1 MKMVSSSWKNSITE
15 ILRNKVKHVGE
26 EILRHLQGGK
36 NMKKKSIFGSVDLL
50 HGPIMKGLVVFMI
63 PVLISYL
70 FQQLYNAV
78 DTALVGNLLGTS
90 SLAAVGACASVFE
103 FMVGF
108 MMSLGNGFAIV
119 VARAFGSG
127 DRPKM
132 KKAVAISLIIG
143 LLTTLVF
150 TVFSVIGLRPLLV
163 LIDTPAEILDEAMAY
178 IQVIGLG
185 VIVMFLYN
193 YASGILR
200 SIGNSV
206 MPLVFLVFSSLL
218 NIFLDYAF
226 MKWLGLGVM
235 GASLATV
242 IAQGV
247 SAVGCVI
254 YILNNVKELVPSRS
268 DFTFDKELASDL
280 AGQGYAMA
288 FMGSIVSI
296 GSIIL
301 QSGIN
306 GLGTEIIAGHVAAR
320 KVYAIMNL
328 PFMAM
333 SSAVSTFVSQ
343 NKGSNQGKR
352 ILKAMKYAYIYDVVM
367 AVVITFIMFAT
378 SRTMIH
384 LISGSTSEIILN
396 NGSRYL
402 CVVGPFYAVLGVLI
416 QTRFALQGIG
426 SKILPLFSSVIE
438 CVGKILFTIFL
449 IPVFGYEAVIWC
461 EPIIWCVMT
470 VELLISFYT
479 NPYIRENMK
488 A

>member
-1 MKMVSSSWKNSITE
+1 
-15 ILRNKVKHVGE
+15 
-26 EILRHLQGGK
+26 
-36 NMKKKSIFGSVDLL
+36 MKKKSVFGSVDLL
-50 HGPIMKGLVVFMI
+50 NGPILPALVMFMVPI
-63 PVLISYL
+63 FISYL

-78 DTALVGNLLGTS
+78 DTALVGNILGTS
-90 SLAAVGACASVFE
+90 SLAAVGSCASVFE

-108 MMSLGNGFAIV
+108 MMSLGSGFAIV

-127 DRPKM
+127 DEVRM
-132 KKAVAISLIIG
+132 KRAVAISIVIG

-150 TVFSVIGLRPLLV
+150 TVFSIFGLRPLLI
-163 LIDTPAEILDEAMAY
+163 LIDTPAEILDEAMSY
-178 IQVIGLG
+178 IQIIGLG
-185 VIVMFLYN
+185 VIAMFLYN

-226 MKWLGLGVM
+226 MTWFHMGVA
-235 GASLATV
+235 GASFATV
-242 IAQGV
+242 VSQGV
-247 SAVGCVI
+247 SAVGCII
-254 YILNNVKELVPSRS
+254 YILKKEKRLVPSTK
-268 DFTFDKELASDL
+268 DFVFDKELTKDL

-320 KVYAIMNL
+320 KAYAIMNL

-333 SSAVSTFVSQ
+333 SMAISTFVPQ
-343 NKGSNQGKR
+343 NKGSGQGKR
-352 ILKAMKYAYIYDVVM
+352 ILSAMKIAFIFDVVT
-367 AVVITFIMFAT
+367 AVVISIIMWFIAPWLI
-378 SRTMIH
+378 S
-384 LISGSTSEIILN
+384 LISGSDSAVILN
-396 NGSRYL
+396 NGSRFL
-402 CVVGPFYAVLGVLI
+402 RVVAPFYAVLGILL

-426 SKILPLFSSVIE
+426 SKMLPLVSSVIE
-438 CVGKILFTIFL
+438 CVGKIIFTFFL
-449 IPVFGYEAVIWC
+449 IPLFHYEAVIWC
-461 EPIIWCVMT
+461 EPIIWCLMA

-479 NPYIRENMK
+479 NPYIREVRK

>member
-1 MKMVSSSWKNSITE
+1 
-15 ILRNKVKHVGE
+15 
-26 EILRHLQGGK
+26 
-36 NMKKKSIFGSVDLL
+36 MKKKSVFGSVDLL
-50 HGPIMKGLVVFMI
+50 NGPILPALVMFMVPI
-63 PVLISYL
+63 FISYL

-78 DTALVGNLLGTS
+78 DTALVGNILGTS
-90 SLAAVGACASVFE
+90 SLAAVGSCASVFE

-108 MMSLGNGFAIV
+108 MMSLGSGFAIV

-127 DRPKM
+127 DEVRM
-132 KKAVAISLIIG
+132 KRAVAISIVIG

-150 TVFSVIGLRPLLV
+150 TVFSIFGLRPLLI
-163 LIDTPAEILDEAMAY
+163 LIDTPAEILDEAMSY
-178 IQVIGLG
+178 IQIIGLG

-226 MKWLGLGVM
+226 MTWFHMGVA
-235 GASLATV
+235 GASFATV
-242 IAQGV
+242 VSQGV
-247 SAVGCVI
+247 SAVGCII
-254 YILNNVKELVPSRS
+254 YILKKEKRLVPSTK
-268 DFTFDKELASDL
+268 DFVFDKELTKDL

-288 FMGSIVSI
+288 FMGSVVSI

-320 KVYAIMNL
+320 KAYAIMNL

-333 SSAVSTFVSQ
+333 SMAISTFVPQ
-343 NKGSNQGKR
+343 NKGSGQGKR
-352 ILKAMKYAYIYDVVM
+352 ILSAMKIAFIFDVVT
-367 AVVITFIMFAT
+367 AVVISIIMWFIAPWLI
-378 SRTMIH
+378 R
-384 LISGSTSEIILN
+384 LISGSDSAVILN
-396 NGSRYL
+396 NGSRFL
-402 CVVGPFYAVLGVLI
+402 RVVAPFYAVLGILL

-426 SKILPLFSSVIE
+426 SKMLPLVSSVIE
-438 CVGKILFTIFL
+438 CVGKIIFTFFL
-449 IPVFGYEAVIWC
+449 IPLFHYEAVIWC
-461 EPIIWCVMT
+461 EPIIWCLMA

-479 NPYIRENMK
+479 NPYIKEVRK

>member
-1 MKMVSSSWKNSITE
+1 
-15 ILRNKVKHVGE
+15 
-26 EILRHLQGGK
+26 
-36 NMKKKSIFGSVDLL
+36 MKKKSIFGSVDLL
-50 HGPIMKGLVVFMI
+50 HGPILPALIMFMI
-63 PVLISYL
+63 PIFVSYL

-78 DTALVGNLLGTS
+78 DTALVGNILGTT
-90 SLAAVGACASVFE
+90 SLAAVGSCASVFE

-108 MMSLGNGFAIV
+108 MMSLGSGFAIV

-127 DRPKM
+127 DEKKM
-132 KKAVAISLIIG
+132 KKAVAISIVIG

-150 TVFSVIGLRPLLV
+150 TLFSIYGLRPLLV
-163 LIDTPAEILDEAMAY
+163 LIDTPAEILDEAMSY

-185 VIVMFLYN
+185 VIAMFLYN

-200 SIGNSV
+200 SIGNSF

-226 MKWLGLGVM
+226 MKWLGMGVA

-242 IAQGV
+242 ASQGV
-247 SAVGCVI
+247 SAIGCI
-254 YILNNVKELVPSRS
+254 LYILKKEKQLVPSRE
-268 DFTFDKELASDL
+268 DFVFDGELVRDL

-288 FMGSIVSI
+288 FMGSIVSV

-328 PFMAM
+328 PFMSM
-333 SSAVSTFVSQ
+333 SMAISTFVPQ
-343 NKGSNQGKR
+343 NKGNGQGKR
-352 ILKAMKYAYIYDVVM
+352 ILSAMKIAYLFDIIATVVM
-367 AVVITFIMFAT
+367 TVIMWGTAPYLI
-378 SRTMIH
+378 R
-384 LISGSTSEIILN
+384 LISGSDSPVILA
-396 NGSRYL
+396 NGSRFL
-402 CVVGPFYAVLGVLI
+402 RVVAPFYGVLGILL

-426 SKILPLFSSVIE
+426 SKMLPLVSSVIE
-438 CVGKILFTIFL
+438 CVGKIIFTFFL
-449 IPVFGYEAVIWC
+449 IPVFHYEAVIWC
-461 EPIIWCVMT
+461 EPLIWCVMAA
-470 VELLISFYT
+470 ELLISFYS
-479 NPYIRENMK
+479 NPYIKEIRK

>member
-1 MKMVSSSWKNSITE
+1 
-15 ILRNKVKHVGE
+15 
-26 EILRHLQGGK
+26 
-36 NMKKKSIFGSVDLL
+36 MKKKSIFGSVDLL
-50 HGPIMKGLVVFMI
+50 HGPILPALIMFMI
-63 PVLISYL
+63 PIFVSYL

-78 DTALVGNLLGTS
+78 DTALVGNILGTT
-90 SLAAVGACASVFE
+90 SLAAVGSCASVFE

-108 MMSLGNGFAIV
+108 MMSLGSGFAIV

-127 DRPKM
+127 DEKKM
-132 KKAVAISLIIG
+132 KKAVAISIVIG

-150 TVFSVIGLRPLLV
+150 TLFSIYGLRPLLV
-163 LIDTPAEILDEAMAY
+163 LIDTPAEILDEAMSY

-185 VIVMFLYN
+185 VIAMFLYN

-200 SIGNSV
+200 SIGNSF

-226 MKWLGLGVM
+226 MKWLGMGVT

-242 IAQGV
+242 DSQGV
-247 SAVGCVI
+247 SAIGCLL
-254 YILNNVKELVPSRS
+254 YILKKEKQLVPSRE
-268 DFTFDKELASDL
+268 DFVFDGELVRDL

-288 FMGSIVSI
+288 FMGSIVSV

-328 PFMAM
+328 PFMSM
-333 SSAVSTFVSQ
+333 SMAISTFVPQ
-343 NKGSNQGKR
+343 NKGNGQGKR
-352 ILKAMKYAYIYDVVM
+352 ILSAMKIAYLFDIIATVVM
-367 AVVITFIMFAT
+367 TVIMWGTAPYLI
-378 SRTMIH
+378 R
-384 LISGSTSEIILN
+384 LISGSDSPVILA
-396 NGSRYL
+396 NGSRFL
-402 CVVGPFYAVLGVLI
+402 RVVAPFYGVLGILL

-426 SKILPLFSSVIE
+426 SKMLPLVSSVIE
-438 CVGKILFTIFL
+438 CVGKIIFTFFL
-449 IPVFGYEAVIWC
+449 IPVFHYEAVIWC
-461 EPIIWCVMT
+461 EPLIWCVMAA
-470 VELLISFYT
+470 ELLISFYS
-479 NPYIRENMK
+479 NPYIKEIRK

>member
-1 MKMVSSSWKNSITE
+1 
-15 ILRNKVKHVGE
+15 
-26 EILRHLQGGK
+26 
-36 NMKKKSIFGSVDLL
+36 MKKKSVFGSVDLL
-50 HGPIMKGLVVFMI
+50 NGPILPALVMFMVPI
-63 PVLISYL
+63 FISYL

-78 DTALVGNLLGTS
+78 DTALVGNILGTS
-90 SLAAVGACASVFE
+90 SLAAVGSCASVFE

-108 MMSLGNGFAIV
+108 MMSLGSGFAIV

-127 DRPKM
+127 DEVRM
-132 KKAVAISLIIG
+132 KRAVAISIVIG

-150 TVFSVIGLRPLLV
+150 TVFSIFGLRPLLI
-163 LIDTPAEILDEAMAY
+163 LIDTPAEILDEAMSY
-178 IQVIGLG
+178 IQIIGLG

-226 MKWLGLGVM
+226 MTWFHMGVA
-235 GASLATV
+235 GASFATV
-242 IAQGV
+242 VSQGV
-247 SAVGCVI
+247 SAVGCII
-254 YILNNVKELVPSRS
+254 YILKKEKRLVPSTK
-268 DFTFDKELASDL
+268 DFVFDKELTKDL

-320 KVYAIMNL
+320 KAYAIMNL

-333 SSAVSTFVSQ
+333 SMAISTFVPQ
-343 NKGSNQGKR
+343 NKGSGQGKR
-352 ILKAMKYAYIYDVVM
+352 ILSAMKIAFIFDVVT
-367 AVVITFIMFAT
+367 AVVISIIMWFIAPWLI
-378 SRTMIH
+378 S
-384 LISGSTSEIILN
+384 LISGSDSAVILN
-396 NGSRYL
+396 NGSRFL
-402 CVVGPFYAVLGVLI
+402 RVVAPFYAVLGILL

-426 SKILPLFSSVIE
+426 SKMLPLVSSVIE
-438 CVGKILFTIFL
+438 CVGKIIFTFFL
-449 IPVFGYEAVIWC
+449 IPLFHYEAVIWC
-461 EPIIWCVMT
+461 EPIIWCLMA

-479 NPYIRENMK
+479 NPYIKEARK

>member
-1 MKMVSSSWKNSITE
+1 
-15 ILRNKVKHVGE
+15 
-26 EILRHLQGGK
+26 
-36 NMKKKSIFGSVDLL
+36 MKKKSVFGSVDLL
-50 HGPIMKGLVVFMI
+50 NGPILPALVMFMVPI
-63 PVLISYL
+63 FISHL

-78 DTALVGNLLGTS
+78 DTALVGNILGTS
-90 SLAAVGACASVFE
+90 SLAAVGSCASVFE

-108 MMSLGNGFAIV
+108 MMSLGSGFAIV

-127 DRPKM
+127 DEVRM
-132 KKAVAISLIIG
+132 KRAVAISIVIG

-150 TVFSVIGLRPLLV
+150 TVFSIFGLRPLLI
-163 LIDTPAEILDEAMAY
+163 LIDTPAEILDEAMSY
-178 IQVIGLG
+178 IQIIGLG

-226 MKWLGLGVM
+226 MTWFHMGVA
-235 GASLATV
+235 GASFATV
-242 IAQGV
+242 VSQGV
-247 SAVGCVI
+247 SAVGCII
-254 YILNNVKELVPSRS
+254 YILKKEKRLVPSTK
-268 DFTFDKELASDL
+268 DFVFDKELTKDL

-320 KVYAIMNL
+320 KAYAIMNL

-333 SSAVSTFVSQ
+333 SMAISTFVPQ
-343 NKGSNQGKR
+343 NKGSGQGKR
-352 ILKAMKYAYIYDVVM
+352 ILSAMKIAFIFDVVT
-367 AVVITFIMFAT
+367 AVVISIIMWFIAPWLI
-378 SRTMIH
+378 S
-384 LISGSTSEIILN
+384 LISGSDSAVILN
-396 NGSRYL
+396 NGSRFL
-402 CVVGPFYAVLGVLI
+402 RVVAPFYAVLGILL

-426 SKILPLFSSVIE
+426 SKMLPLVSSVIE
-438 CVGKILFTIFL
+438 CVGKIIFTFFL
-449 IPVFGYEAVIWC
+449 IPLFHYEAVIWC
-461 EPIIWCVMT
+461 EPIIWCLMA

-479 NPYIRENMK
+479 NPYIKEARK

>member
-1 MKMVSSSWKNSITE
+1 
-15 ILRNKVKHVGE
+15 
-26 EILRHLQGGK
+26 
-36 NMKKKSIFGSVDLL
+36 MKKKSVFGSVDLL
-50 HGPIMKGLVVFMI
+50 NGPILPALVMFMVPI
-63 PVLISYL
+63 FISYL

-78 DTALVGNLLGTS
+78 DTALVGNILGTS
-90 SLAAVGACASVFE
+90 SLAAVGSCASVFE

-108 MMSLGNGFAIV
+108 MMSLGSGFAIV

-127 DRPKM
+127 DEVRM
-132 KKAVAISLIIG
+132 KRAVAISIVIG

-150 TVFSVIGLRPLLV
+150 TVFSIFGLRPLLI
-163 LIDTPAEILDEAMAY
+163 LIDTPAEILDEAMSY
-178 IQVIGLG
+178 IQIIGLG

-226 MKWLGLGVM
+226 MTWFHMGVA
-235 GASLATV
+235 GASFATV
-242 IAQGV
+242 VSQGV

-254 YILNNVKELVPSRS
+254 YILKKEKRLVPSAK
-268 DFTFDKELASDL
+268 DFVFDKELTKDL

-320 KVYAIMNL
+320 KAYAIMNL

-333 SSAVSTFVSQ
+333 SMAISTFVPQ
-343 NKGSNQGKR
+343 NKGSGQGKR
-352 ILKAMKYAYIYDVVM
+352 ILSAMKIAFIFDVVT
-367 AVVITFIMFAT
+367 AVVISIIMWFIAPWLI
-378 SRTMIH
+378 R
-384 LISGSTSEIILN
+384 LISGSDSAVILN
-396 NGSRYL
+396 NGSRFL
-402 CVVGPFYAVLGVLI
+402 RVVAPFYAVLGILL

-426 SKILPLFSSVIE
+426 SKMLPLVSSVIE
-438 CVGKILFTIFL
+438 CVGKIIFTFFL
-449 IPVFGYEAVIWC
+449 IPVFHYEAVIWC
-461 EPIIWCVMT
+461 EPIIWCLMA

-479 NPYIRENMK
+479 NPYIKEIRK

>member
-1 MKMVSSSWKNSITE
+1 
-15 ILRNKVKHVGE
+15 
-26 EILRHLQGGK
+26 
-36 NMKKKSIFGSVDLL
+36 MKKKSIFGSVDLL
-50 HGPIMKGLVVFMI
+50 HGPILPALIMFMI
-63 PVLISYL
+63 PIFVSYL

-78 DTALVGNLLGTS
+78 DTALVGNILGTT
-90 SLAAVGACASVFE
+90 SLAAVGSCASVFE

-108 MMSLGNGFAIV
+108 MMSLGSGFAIV

-127 DRPKM
+127 DEKKM
-132 KKAVAISLIIG
+132 KKAVAISIVIV

-150 TVFSVIGLRPLLV
+150 TLFSIYGLRPLLV
-163 LIDTPAEILDEAMAY
+163 LIDTPAEILDEAMSY

-185 VIVMFLYN
+185 VIAMFLYN

-200 SIGNSV
+200 SIGNSF

-226 MKWLGLGVM
+226 MKWLGMGVT

-242 IAQGV
+242 ASQGV
-247 SAVGCVI
+247 SAIGCI
-254 YILNNVKELVPSRS
+254 LYILKKEKQLVPSRE
-268 DFTFDKELASDL
+268 DFVFDGELVRDL

-288 FMGSIVSI
+288 FMGSIVSV

-328 PFMAM
+328 PFMSM
-333 SSAVSTFVSQ
+333 SMAISTFVPQ
-343 NKGSNQGKR
+343 NKGNGQGKR
-352 ILKAMKYAYIYDVVM
+352 ILSAMKIAFLFDIIATVVM
-367 AVVITFIMFAT
+367 TVIMWGTAPYLI
-378 SRTMIH
+378 R
-384 LISGSTSEIILN
+384 LISGSDSPVILA
-396 NGSRYL
+396 NGSRFL
-402 CVVGPFYAVLGVLI
+402 RVVAPFYGVLGILL

-426 SKILPLFSSVIE
+426 SKMLPLVSSVIE
-438 CVGKILFTIFL
+438 CVGKIIFTFFL
-449 IPVFGYEAVIWC
+449 IPVFHYEAVIWC
-461 EPIIWCVMT
+461 EPLIWCVMAA
-470 VELLISFYT
+470 ELLISFYS
-479 NPYIRENMK
+479 NPYIKEIRK

>member
-1 MKMVSSSWKNSITE
+1 
-15 ILRNKVKHVGE
+15 
-26 EILRHLQGGK
+26 
-36 NMKKKSIFGSVDLL
+36 MKKKSVFGSVDLL
-50 HGPIMKGLVVFMI
+50 NGPILPALVMFMVPI
-63 PVLISYL
+63 FISYL

-78 DTALVGNLLGTS
+78 DTALVGNILGTS
-90 SLAAVGACASVFE
+90 SLAAVGSCASVFE

-108 MMSLGNGFAIV
+108 MMSLGSGFAIV

-127 DRPKM
+127 DEVRM
-132 KKAVAISLIIG
+132 KRAVAISIVIG

-150 TVFSVIGLRPLLV
+150 TVFSIFGLRPLLI
-163 LIDTPAEILDEAMAY
+163 LIDTPAEILDEAMSY
-178 IQVIGLG
+178 IQIIGLG

-226 MKWLGLGVM
+226 MTWFHMGVA
-235 GASLATV
+235 GASFATV
-242 IAQGV
+242 VSQGV
-247 SAVGCVI
+247 SAVGCII
-254 YILNNVKELVPSRS
+254 YILKKEKRLVPSTK
-268 DFTFDKELASDL
+268 DFVFDKELTKDL

-320 KVYAIMNL
+320 KAYAIMNL

-333 SSAVSTFVSQ
+333 SMAISTFVPQ
-343 NKGSNQGKR
+343 NKGSGQGKR
-352 ILKAMKYAYIYDVVM
+352 ILSAMKIAFIFDVVT
-367 AVVITFIMFAT
+367 AVVISIIMWFIAPWLI
-378 SRTMIH
+378 S
-384 LISGSTSEIILN
+384 LISGSDSAVILN
-396 NGSRYL
+396 NGSRFL
-402 CVVGPFYAVLGVLI
+402 RVVAPFYAVLGILL

-426 SKILPLFSSVIE
+426 SKMLPLVSSVIE
-438 CVGKILFTIFL
+438 CVGKIIFTFFL
-449 IPVFGYEAVIWC
+449 IPLFHYEAVIWC
-461 EPIIWCVMT
+461 EPIIWCLMA

-479 NPYIRENMK
+479 NPYIKEVRK

>member
-1 MKMVSSSWKNSITE
+1 
-15 ILRNKVKHVGE
+15 
-26 EILRHLQGGK
+26 
-36 NMKKKSIFGSVDLL
+36 MKKKSVFGSVDLL
-50 HGPIMKGLVVFMI
+50 NGPILPALVMFMVPI
-63 PVLISYL
+63 FISYL

-78 DTALVGNLLGTS
+78 DTALVGNILGTS
-90 SLAAVGACASVFE
+90 SLAAVGSCASVFE

-108 MMSLGNGFAIV
+108 MMSLGSGFAIV

-127 DRPKM
+127 DEERM
-132 KKAVAISLIIG
+132 KKAVAISIVIG

-150 TVFSVIGLRPLLV
+150 TVFSVFGLRPLLV
-163 LIDTPAEILDEAMAY
+163 LIDTPAEILDEAMSY
-178 IQVIGLG
+178 IQIIGLG

-193 YASGILR
+193 YASGVLR

-226 MKWLGLGVM
+226 MTWLHMGVA
-235 GASLATV
+235 GASFATV
-242 IAQGV
+242 VSQGV
-247 SAVGCVI
+247 SAVGCII
-254 YILNNVKELVPSRS
+254 YILKKERRLVPSAK
-268 DFTFDKELASDL
+268 DFVFDRELTKDL

-320 KVYAIMNL
+320 KAYAIMNL

-333 SSAVSTFVSQ
+333 SMAISTFVPQ
-343 NKGSNQGKR
+343 NKGSGQGKR
-352 ILKAMKYAYIYDVVM
+352 ILSAMKIAFIFDVVT
-367 AVVITFIMFAT
+367 AVVISIIMWFIAPWL
-378 SRTMIH
+378 IH
-384 LISGSTSEIILN
+384 LISGSDSAVILN
-396 NGSRYL
+396 NGSRFL
-402 CVVGPFYAVLGVLI
+402 KVVAPFYAVLGILL

-426 SKILPLFSSVIE
+426 SKMLPLVSSVIE
-438 CVGKILFTIFL
+438 CVGKIIFTFFL
-449 IPVFGYEAVIWC
+449 IPVFHYEAVIWC
-461 EPIIWCVMT
+461 EPIIWCLMA
-470 VELLISFYT
+470 VELLISFYS
-479 NPYIRENMK
+479 NSYIKEIRK

>member
-1 MKMVSSSWKNSITE
+1 
-15 ILRNKVKHVGE
+15 
-26 EILRHLQGGK
+26 
-36 NMKKKSIFGSVDLL
+36 MKKKSVFGSVDLL
-50 HGPIMKGLVVFMI
+50 NGPILPALVMFMVPI
-63 PVLISYL
+63 FISYL

-78 DTALVGNLLGTS
+78 DTALVGNIPGTS
-90 SLAAVGACASVFE
+90 SLAAVGSCASVFE

-108 MMSLGNGFAIV
+108 MMSLGSGFAIV

-127 DRPKM
+127 DEVRM
-132 KKAVAISLIIG
+132 KRAVAISIVIG

-150 TVFSVIGLRPLLV
+150 TVFSIFGLRPLLI
-163 LIDTPAEILDEAMAY
+163 LIDTPAEILDEAMSY
-178 IQVIGLG
+178 IQIIGLG

-226 MKWLGLGVM
+226 MTWFHMGVA
-235 GASLATV
+235 GASFATV
-242 IAQGV
+242 VSQGV
-247 SAVGCVI
+247 SAVGCII
-254 YILNNVKELVPSRS
+254 YILKKEKRLVPSTK
-268 DFTFDKELASDL
+268 DFVFDKELTKDL

-320 KVYAIMNL
+320 KAYAIMNL

-333 SSAVSTFVSQ
+333 SMAISTFVPQ
-343 NKGSNQGKR
+343 NKGSGQGKR
-352 ILKAMKYAYIYDVVM
+352 ILSAMKIAFIFDVVT
-367 AVVITFIMFAT
+367 AVVISIIMWFIAPWLI
-378 SRTMIH
+378 R
-384 LISGSTSEIILN
+384 LISGSDSAVILN
-396 NGSRYL
+396 NGSRFL
-402 CVVGPFYAVLGVLI
+402 RVVAPFYAVLGILL

-426 SKILPLFSSVIE
+426 SKMLPLVSSVIE
-438 CVGKILFTIFL
+438 CVGKIIFTFFL
-449 IPVFGYEAVIWC
+449 IPLFHYEAVIWC
-461 EPIIWCVMT
+461 EPIIWCLMA

-479 NPYIRENMK
+479 NPYIKEVRK

>member
-1 MKMVSSSWKNSITE
+1 
-15 ILRNKVKHVGE
+15 
-26 EILRHLQGGK
+26 
-36 NMKKKSIFGSVDLL
+36 MKKKSVFGSVDLL
-50 HGPIMKGLVVFMI
+50 NGPILPALVMFMVPI
-63 PVLISYL
+63 FISYL

-78 DTALVGNLLGTS
+78 DTALVGNILGTS
-90 SLAAVGACASVFE
+90 SLAAVGSCASVFE

-108 MMSLGNGFAIV
+108 MMSLGSGFAIV

-127 DRPKM
+127 DEVRM
-132 KKAVAISLIIG
+132 KRAVAISIVIG

-150 TVFSVIGLRPLLV
+150 TVFSIFGLRPLLI
-163 LIDTPAEILDEAMAY
+163 LIDTPEEILDEAMSY
-178 IQVIGLG
+178 IQIIGLG

-226 MKWLGLGVM
+226 MTWFHMGVA
-235 GASLATV
+235 GASFATV
-242 IAQGV
+242 VSQGV
-247 SAVGCVI
+247 SAVGCII
-254 YILNNVKELVPSRS
+254 YILKKEKRLVPSTK
-268 DFTFDKELASDL
+268 DFVFDKELTKDL

-288 FMGSIVSI
+288 FMGSIVSV

-320 KVYAIMNL
+320 KAYAIMNL

-333 SSAVSTFVSQ
+333 SMAISTFVPQ
-343 NKGSNQGKR
+343 NKGSGQGKR
-352 ILKAMKYAYIYDVVM
+352 ILSAMKIAFIFDVVT
-367 AVVITFIMFAT
+367 AVVISIIMWFIAPWLI
-378 SRTMIH
+378 R
-384 LISGSTSEIILN
+384 LISGSDSAVILN
-396 NGSRYL
+396 NGSRFL
-402 CVVGPFYAVLGVLI
+402 RVVAPFYAVLGILL

-426 SKILPLFSSVIE
+426 SKMLPLVSSVIE
-438 CVGKILFTIFL
+438 CVGKIIFTFFL
-449 IPVFGYEAVIWC
+449 IPVFHYEAVIWC
-461 EPIIWCVMT
+461 EPIIWCLMA

-479 NPYIRENMK
+479 NPYIKEVRK

>member
-1 MKMVSSSWKNSITE
+1 
-15 ILRNKVKHVGE
+15 
-26 EILRHLQGGK
+26 
-36 NMKKKSIFGSVDLL
+36 MKKKSIFGSVDLL
-50 HGPIMKGLVVFMI
+50 HGPILPALIMFMI
-63 PVLISYL
+63 PIFVSYL

-78 DTALVGNLLGTS
+78 DTALVGNILGTT
-90 SLAAVGACASVFE
+90 SLAAVGSCASVFE

-108 MMSLGNGFAIV
+108 MMSLGSGFAIV

-127 DRPKM
+127 DEKKM
-132 KKAVAISLIIG
+132 KKAVAISIVIG

-150 TVFSVIGLRPLLV
+150 TLFSIYGLRPLLV
-163 LIDTPAEILDEAMAY
+163 LIDTPAEILDEAMSY

-185 VIVMFLYN
+185 VIAMFLYN

-200 SIGNSV
+200 SIGNSF

-226 MKWLGLGVM
+226 MKWLGMGVT

-242 IAQGV
+242 ASQGV
-247 SAVGCVI
+247 SAIGCI
-254 YILNNVKELVPSRS
+254 LYILKKEKQLVPSRE
-268 DFTFDKELASDL
+268 DFVFDGELVRDL

-288 FMGSIVSI
+288 FMGSIVSV

-328 PFMAM
+328 PFMSM
-333 SSAVSTFVSQ
+333 SMAISTFVPQ
-343 NKGSNQGKR
+343 NKGNGQGKR
-352 ILKAMKYAYIYDVVM
+352 ILSAMKIAYLFDIIATVVM
-367 AVVITFIMFAT
+367 TVIMWGTAPYLI
-378 SRTMIH
+378 R
-384 LISGSTSEIILN
+384 LISGSDSPVILA
-396 NGSRYL
+396 NGSRFL
-402 CVVGPFYAVLGVLI
+402 RVVAPFYGVLGILL

-426 SKILPLFSSVIE
+426 SKMLPLVSSVIE
-438 CVGKILFTIFL
+438 CVGKIIFTFFL
-449 IPVFGYEAVIWC
+449 IPVFHYEAVIWC
-461 EPIIWCVMT
+461 EPLIWCVMAA
-470 VELLISFYT
+470 ELLISFYS
-479 NPYIRENMK
+479 NPYIKEIRK

>member
-1 MKMVSSSWKNSITE
+1 
-15 ILRNKVKHVGE
+15 
-26 EILRHLQGGK
+26 
-36 NMKKKSIFGSVDLL
+36 MKKKSVFGSVDLL
-50 HGPIMKGLVVFMI
+50 NGPILPALVMFMVPI
-63 PVLISYL
+63 FISYL

-78 DTALVGNLLGTS
+78 DTALVGNILGTS
-90 SLAAVGACASVFE
+90 SLAAVGSCASVFE

-108 MMSLGNGFAIV
+108 MMSLGSGFAIV

-127 DRPKM
+127 DEVRM
-132 KKAVAISLIIG
+132 KRAVAISIVIG

-150 TVFSVIGLRPLLV
+150 TVFSIFGLRPLLI
-163 LIDTPAEILDEAMAY
+163 LIDTPAEILDEAMSY
-178 IQVIGLG
+178 IQIIGLG
-185 VIVMFLYN
+185 VIAMFLYN

-226 MKWLGLGVM
+226 MTWFHMGVA
-235 GASLATV
+235 GASFATV
-242 IAQGV
+242 VSQGV
-247 SAVGCVI
+247 SAVGCII
-254 YILNNVKELVPSRS
+254 YILKKEKRLVPSTK
-268 DFTFDKELASDL
+268 DFVFDKELTKDL

-320 KVYAIMNL
+320 KAYAIMNL

-333 SSAVSTFVSQ
+333 SMAISTFVPQ
-343 NKGSNQGKR
+343 NKGSGQGKR
-352 ILKAMKYAYIYDVVM
+352 ILSAMKIAFIFDVVT
-367 AVVITFIMFAT
+367 AVVISIIMWFIAPWLI
-378 SRTMIH
+378 S
-384 LISGSTSEIILN
+384 LISGSDSAVILN
-396 NGSRYL
+396 NGSRFL
-402 CVVGPFYAVLGVLI
+402 RVVAPFYAVLGILL

-426 SKILPLFSSVIE
+426 SKMLPLVSSVIE
-438 CVGKILFTIFL
+438 CVGKIIFTFFL
-449 IPVFGYEAVIWC
+449 IPLFHYEAVIWC
-461 EPIIWCVMT
+461 EPIIWCLMA

-479 NPYIRENMK
+479 NPYIKEVRK

>member
-1 MKMVSSSWKNSITE
+1 
-15 ILRNKVKHVGE
+15 
-26 EILRHLQGGK
+26 
-36 NMKKKSIFGSVDLL
+36 MKKKSVFGSVDLL
-50 HGPIMKGLVVFMI
+50 NGPILPALVMFMVPI
-63 PVLISYL
+63 FISYL

-78 DTALVGNLLGTS
+78 DTALVGNILGTS
-90 SLAAVGACASVFE
+90 SLAAVGSCASVFE

-108 MMSLGNGFAIV
+108 MMSLGSGFAIV

-127 DRPKM
+127 DEVRM
-132 KKAVAISLIIG
+132 KRAVAISIVIG

-150 TVFSVIGLRPLLV
+150 TVFSIFGLRPLLI
-163 LIDTPAEILDEAMAY
+163 LIDTPAEILDEAMSY
-178 IQVIGLG
+178 IQIIGLG

-226 MKWLGLGVM
+226 MTWFHMGVA
-235 GASLATV
+235 GASFATV
-242 IAQGV
+242 VSQGV
-247 SAVGCVI
+247 SAVGCII
-254 YILNNVKELVPSRS
+254 YILKKEKRLVPSTK
-268 DFTFDKELASDL
+268 DFVFDKELTKDL

-320 KVYAIMNL
+320 KAYAIMNL

-333 SSAVSTFVSQ
+333 SMAISTFVPQ
-343 NKGSNQGKR
+343 NKGSGQGKR
-352 ILKAMKYAYIYDVVM
+352 ILSAMKIAFIFDVVT
-367 AVVITFIMFAT
+367 AVVISIIMWFIAPWLI
-378 SRTMIH
+378 R
-384 LISGSTSEIILN
+384 LISGSDSAVILN
-396 NGSRYL
+396 NGSRFL
-402 CVVGPFYAVLGVLI
+402 RVVAPFYAVLGILL

-426 SKILPLFSSVIE
+426 SKMLPLVSSVIE
-438 CVGKILFTIFL
+438 CVGKIIFTFFL
-449 IPVFGYEAVIWC
+449 IPLFHYEAVIWC
-461 EPIIWCVMT
+461 EPIIWCLMA

-479 NPYIRENMK
+479 NPYIKEVRK